1 LHRARSAANIHS
13 TWEERANVRAI
24 IVGALS
30 MAAGAAGASLF
41 WSRSAPNEPVHDRR
55 PAVAARTPTRVV
67 DDTSAP
73 TDDSRSTLER
83 QVLLL
88 TAKVVDEAAKR
99 QRLEE
104 QVAQLTAQL
113 ALLGGGSHD
122 TAGAQPS
129 KGEPGTA
136 DRVVAAAGGSGAP
149 DTPASSA
156 MERALIAAG
165 IDASTAADMKRRQD
179 DLAMAEIY
187 LRDQATREQWLDSPR
202 FRDELAAIEAQRVSV
217 RDEIG
222 DDAYDRYLF
231 AQGQTNRVRVDDVM
245 LDSVAAEAGLQTGDI
260 VLRYGDDRIFSPEEL
275 VNATRGGRA
284 GEAIR
289 LEIIRNGARVEV
301 QVPRGP
307 LGLRIAAT
315 QSEPTS

>member
-1 LHRARSAANIHS
+1 M
-13 TWEERANVRAI
+13 RAI
-24 IVGALS
+24 VVGAVLI
-30 MAAGAAGASLF
+30 AAGAAGASLI
-41 WSRSAPNEPVHDRR
+41 WSRRAPSDAAHDSRM
-55 PAVAARTPTRVV
+55 AVAARAPTRVAA
-67 DDTSAP
+67 DISKRAEEN
-73 TDDSRSTLER
+73 SSTLER

-113 ALLGGGSHD
+113 AALAGGSNQAASIAKSPSATDAADQMIVD
-122 TAGAQPS
+122 T
-129 KGEPGTA
+129 T
-136 DRVVAAAGGSGAP
+136 GGSGAQGVP
-149 DTPASSA
+149 TSASSA

-165 IDASTAADMKRRQD
+165 IDATVAADMKRHQD

-187 LRDQATREQWLDSPR
+187 LRDQATREQWLDTPR

-245 LDSVAAEAGLQTGDI
+245 LDSVAAQVGLQAGDI
-260 VLRYGDDRIFSPEEL
+260 VLRYGDDRIFAPEEL
-275 VNATRGGRA
+275 VNATRSGRA
-284 GEAIR
+284 GESTR

-307 LGLRIAAT
+307 LGLRIATT
-315 QSEPTS
+315 QLEPTS